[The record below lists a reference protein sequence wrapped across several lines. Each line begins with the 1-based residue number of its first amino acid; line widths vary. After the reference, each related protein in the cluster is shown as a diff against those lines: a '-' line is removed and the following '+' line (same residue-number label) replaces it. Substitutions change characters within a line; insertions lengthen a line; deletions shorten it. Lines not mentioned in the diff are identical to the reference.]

1 MKKSL
6 KFGLGGLAL
15 AAGIFALTSCT
26 SSFCSITDKAHIL
39 YLFDYGVT
47 SYSLDN
53 TAESEALTVT
63 IDGVVYSTNL
73 YTTASFDETNDESN
87 AKYINKINDA
97 AEDAYIRAPSLSY
110 FKAFD
115 QVVLNHALEI
125 AEFNQDE
132 LIGFNSTD
140 AAINI
145 KTASNEID
153 FTDGALLCPAE
164 KYDDYSNNKGLLDKY
179 GYIKFDDLINED
191 KALWTDWDLYNQEVR
206 NSGISIDEAASSDYI
221 SFYKKKMNSYISS
234 YRSCLAVNTGD
245 YGAYGVHSL
254 PAQIEGKAWTDWYG
268 LLEFLFVWP
277 IGALVDFLAVS
288 FSAIGSGWA
297 EILAILVVTFIVRTL
312 MLFVTFKQQKSTTVM
327 TELQPEIAKIQSKY
341 PNANTNKMEKQR
353 LSEETARLYKKHK
366 INPLTSILVM
376 LVQFPVFICVWGAM
390 QGAACL
396 SSGEF
401 LGLRL
406 SDSIGSTILQASS
419 WTAAGGFGGLTAT
432 ILFILMAAAQTVAM
446 LLPRWLQKRKAKKVA
461 KLGRN
466 PAKASQDNKMKWFTY
481 IMLGFIVLMGLSLA
495 SGMGVYWFFGALFSV
510 VQSFVTQKIVNKKDK
525 KRRR

>member
-47 SYSLDN
+47 NYSSTS

-73 YTTASFDETNDESN
+73 YTTASFDEANDESN

-97 AEDAYIRAPSLSY
+97 AEEAYIRTPSLSY
-110 FKAFD
+110 FEVFD
-115 QVVLNHALEI
+115 QVVLNHAFEI
-125 AEFNQDE
+125 AIEDNDA
-132 LIGFNSTD
+132 LIGSDIIIDT
-140 AAINI
+140 I
-145 KTASNEID
+145 SHEITFVD
-153 FTDGALLCPAE
+153 EGALLCLADQ
-164 KYDDYSNNKGLLDKY
+164 YDDYSNNKGLLDKY
-179 GYIKFDDLINED
+179 GYIKYDDLVNED
-191 KALWTDWDLYNQEVR
+191 KTLWADWNLYNQEVR
-206 NSGISIDEAASSDYI
+206 DSGISVDELASSDYI
-221 SFYKKKMNSYISS
+221 SFYQKKMNSYISS

-297 EILAILVVTFIVRTL
+297 EILAILVVTFIVRSL

-376 LVQFPVFICVWGAM
+376 LIQFPVFICVWGAM

-419 WTAAGGFGGLTAT
+419 WTAAGGFGGLTAA
-432 ILFILMAAAQTVAM
+432 ILFVLMAAAQTVAM
-446 LLPRWLQKRKAKKVA
+446 LLPRWLQKRKTKKVA

-466 PAKASQDNKMKWFTY
+466 PAQASQDSKMKWFTY

-495 SGMGVYWFFGALFSV
+495 SGMGVYWLFGALFSV
-510 VQSFVTQKIVNKKDK
+510 AQSFVTQSIVNKKDK
-525 KRRR
+525 KRR